1 MPRVGAFDARGSI
14 VDWWADPTEQLC
26 VSVLGSPCMGTAD
39 GAVNAIVTGGA
50 RGIGRQF
57 ALQLADRGVNVAIA
71 DVDLES
77 FDEYERERDQVSAA
91 NVEAEI
97 SDRGV
102 ESLGIRTDVTDPDQV
117 ERMVDAVVDEFG
129 SVDVAVANAGGG
141 VGPIDDTFASE
152 IDPEHLHATV
162 ERNLYGTIYTCVAVA
177 PYMKAQGSGRI
188 VTVSSGSGRE
198 ARANGS
204 YAHYGAAKAGVIM
217 YTKYLA
223 QDVGED
229 GIAANVIAPGTI
241 GTGRLMEAFER
252 KGVDEVAT
260 RQAVDRIG
268 RPEDCAEVLEFLALD
283 APDYLTG
290 SVIPIDGGR
299 VRCY

>member
-1 MPRVGAFDARGSI
+1 MPTDDEGK
-14 VDWWADPTEQLC
+14 
-26 VSVLGSPCMGTAD
+26 
-39 GAVNAIVTGGA
+39 NAIVTGGA
-50 RGIGRQF
+50 RGIGRRF
-57 ALQLADRGVNVAIA
+57 ALQLAERGVNVAIA
-71 DVDLES
+71 DIDLDS
-77 FDEYERERDQVSAA
+77 FDEYARESEQMDADS
-91 NVEAEI
+91 VEEEI
-97 SDRGV
+97 ENRGV
-102 ESLGIRTDVTDPDQV
+102 ESLGIRTDVTDPEQV
-117 ERMVDAVVDEFG
+117 ERMVDTVVEEFG
-129 SVDVAVANAGGG
+129 SVDIAVANAGGG

-152 IDPEHLHATV
+152 IQPEHLHATV

-177 PYMKAQGSGRI
+177 PYMKAQGDGRI

-198 ARANGS
+198 ASDSGS

-252 KGVDEVAT
+252 QGIEEVAG
-260 RQAVDRIG
+260 RQAVDRVG
-268 RPEDCAEVLEFLALD
+268 TPEDCAEVLEFLALD

>member
-1 MPRVGAFDARGSI
+1 MATD
-14 VDWWADPTEQLC
+14 E
-26 VSVLGSPCMGTAD
+26 GTT
-39 GAVNAIVTGGA
+39 NAIVTGGA

-57 ALQLADRGVNVAIA
+57 ALRLADRGVNVAIA
-71 DVDLES
+71 DIDLEA
-77 FDEYERERDQVSAA
+77 FDEYDRESEQVAA
-91 NVEAEI
+91 ATVEEEI
-97 SDRGV
+97 EDRGV
-102 ESLGIRTDVTDPDQV
+102 RSLGVRTDVTDPDQV
-117 ERMVDAVVDEFG
+117 ERMVDTVVEEFG

-177 PYMKAQGSGRI
+177 PYMKEQGGGRI

-252 KGVDEVAT
+252 QGIDEVAA
-260 RQAVDRIG
+260 RQAVG
-268 RPEDCAEVLEFLALD
+268 RVGTPEDCASVLEFLALD

-290 SVIPIDGGR
+290 SVVPIDGGR

>member
-1 MPRVGAFDARGSI
+1 M
-14 VDWWADPTEQLC
+14 
-26 VSVLGSPCMGTAD
+26 TAND
-39 GAVNAIVTGGA
+39 EPKNAIVTGGA

-57 ALQLADRGVNVAIA
+57 ALQLAERGVNVAIA
-71 DVDLES
+71 DIDLES
-77 FDEYERERDQVSAA
+77 YDEYEREQEE
-91 NVEAEI
+91 VEADSVMEEVRN
-97 SDRGV
+97 RGV
-102 ESLGIRTDVTDPDQV
+102 KSLGVQTDVTDKDQV
-117 ERMVDAVVDEFG
+117 EEMVDTVVDEFG
-129 SVDVAVANAGGG
+129 SVDIAVANAGGG
-141 VGPIDDTFASE
+141 VGPLDDTFASE

-177 PYMKAQGSGRI
+177 RYMKEQQSGRI
-188 VTVSSGSGRE
+188 ITISSGSGRE
-198 ARANGS
+198 ARENGS
-204 YAHYGAAKAGVIM
+204 YAHYGAAKAGVTM

-241 GTGRLMEAFER
+241 GTGRLMESFER
-252 KGVDEVAT
+252 QGLDEVAAQ
-260 RQAVDRIG
+260 QAVNSVG
-268 RPEDCAEVLEFLALD
+268 TPEDCAEVLEFLALD

>member
-1 MPRVGAFDARGSI
+1 MPVAPEAPRVTTDG
-14 VDWWADPTEQLC
+14 PT
-26 VSVLGSPCMGTAD
+26 
-39 GAVNAIVTGGA
+39 NAIVTGGA
-50 RGIGRQF
+50 RGIGRRF
-57 ALQLADRGVNVAIA
+57 ALRLADRGANVAIA

-77 FDEYERERDQVSAA
+77 FDEYDREREQVSGDS
-91 NVEAEI
+91 VEAEI
-97 SDRGV
+97 ADRGGDA
-102 ESLGIRTDVTDPDQV
+102 LGVRTDVTDPEAV
-117 ERMVDAVVDEFG
+117 ESMVETVVETFG

-141 VGPIDDTFASE
+141 VGPIEDTFASE

-162 ERNLYGTIYTCVAVA
+162 ARNLYGTVYTCVAVA
-177 PYMKAQGSGRI
+177 SQMKAQGGGRI
-188 VTVSSGSGRE
+188 VTVSSGAGRE
-198 ARANGS
+198 ARADGS

-223 QDVGED
+223 QDLGAD

-252 KGVDEVAT
+252 EGLDEVAA

-268 RPEDCAEVLEFLALD
+268 SPEDCADVLEFLAFD
-283 APDYLTG
+283 APEYLTG
-290 SVIPIDGGR
+290 AVVPVDGGR

>member
-1 MPRVGAFDARGSI
+1 MS
-14 VDWWADPTEQLC
+14 ADTGPK
-26 VSVLGSPCMGTAD
+26 
-39 GAVNAIVTGGA
+39 NAIVTGGA

-71 DVDLES
+71 DIDLES
-77 FDEYERERDQVSAA
+77 FDEYDRETEQVDADS
-91 NVEAEI
+91 VEEEI
-97 SDRGV
+97 RNRGV
-102 ESLGIRTDVTDPDQV
+102 ESIGVQTDVTDPDQV
-117 ERMVDAVVDEFG
+117 EQMVDTVVAEFG
-129 SVDVAVANAGGG
+129 SADITVANAGGG

-177 PYMKAQGSGRI
+177 PHMKAQGEGRI
-188 VTVSSGSGRE
+188 ITVSSGSGRE
-198 ARANGS
+198 ARSNGS

-223 QDVGED
+223 QDLGET
-229 GIAANVIAPGTI
+229 GITANVIAPGTI
-241 GTGRLMEAFER
+241 GTGRLMESFER
-252 KGVDEVAT
+252 EGIDDVAA
-260 RQAVDRIG
+260 RQAVNRIG
-268 RPEDCAEVLEFLALD
+268 TPEDCAEVLEFLALD

>member
-1 MPRVGAFDARGSI
+1 MASD
-14 VDWWADPTEQLC
+14 E
-26 VSVLGSPCMGTAD
+26 SPK
-39 GAVNAIVTGGA
+39 NAIVTGGA

-71 DVDLES
+71 DIDLEA
-77 FDEYERERDQVSAA
+77 FDEYGREREQMDADSVEEEVST
-91 NVEAEI
+91 
-97 SDRGV
+97 RGV
-102 ESLGIRTDVTDPDQV
+102 ESLGIQTDVTDQKQV
-117 ERMVDAVVDEFG
+117 EEMVDTVSEKFG
-129 SVDVAVANAGGG
+129 SVDIVVANAGGG

-152 IDPEHLHATV
+152 IKPEHLHATV
-162 ERNLYGTIYTCVAVA
+162 ERNLYGTIYTCVAAA
-177 PYMKAQGSGRI
+177 PYMKEQQSGRI
-188 VTVSSGSGRE
+188 ITISSGSGRE
-198 ARANGS
+198 ARDDGS
-204 YAHYGAAKAGVIM
+204 YAHYGAAKSGVIM

-252 KGVDEVAT
+252 EGIDEVAA
-260 RQAVDRIG
+260 RQAVNEVG
-268 RPEDCAEVLEFLALD
+268 TPEDCAKVLEFLALD

-299 VRCY
+299 IRCY

>member
-1 MPRVGAFDARGSI
+1 MPTDDVAK
-14 VDWWADPTEQLC
+14 
-26 VSVLGSPCMGTAD
+26 
-39 GAVNAIVTGGA
+39 NAIVTGGA

-57 ALQLADRGVNVAIA
+57 ALRLADRGVNVAIA
-71 DVDLES
+71 DIDLES
-77 FDEYERERDQVSAA
+77 FDEYERESEQVGAGS
-91 NVEAEI
+91 VEEEI
-97 SDRGV
+97 RNRGV
-102 ESLGIRTDVTDPDQV
+102 KALGVRTDVTDPEQV
-117 ERMVDAVVDEFG
+117 EQMVETVVEEFG
-129 SVDVAVANAGGG
+129 SVDIAVANAGGG

-152 IDPEHLHATV
+152 IRPDHLHATV

-177 PYMKAQGSGRI
+177 PYMKAQNEGRI
-188 VTVSSGSGRE
+188 ITISSGSGRE
-198 ARANGS
+198 ASESGS

-241 GTGRLMEAFER
+241 GTGRLMEDFER
-252 KGVDEVAT
+252 QGINEVAA
-260 RQAVDRIG
+260 RQAVNRVG
-268 RPEDCAEVLEFLALD
+268 TPEDCASVLEFLALD

-299 VRCY
+299 IRCY